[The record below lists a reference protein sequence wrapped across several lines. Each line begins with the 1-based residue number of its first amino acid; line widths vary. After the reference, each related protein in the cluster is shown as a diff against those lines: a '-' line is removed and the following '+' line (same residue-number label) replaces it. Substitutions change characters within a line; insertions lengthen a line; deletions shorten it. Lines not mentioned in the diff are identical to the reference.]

1 MIQTVLETTHFGIIM
16 YMAKTH
22 TTEPPELTA
31 AKKRYGKGVWEPRL
45 LLGKPNNQGMCQI
58 LGIDH
63 DAPKKWWPYKTWL
76 LVNGE
81 WMPSIEMPEKPERL
95 SFIERARLKQRE
107 WETKSPSTE

>member
-1 MIQTVLETTHFGIIM
+1 MFETIHFGNIM

-45 LLGKPNNQGMCQI
+45 LLGKPNPKRGGVVNGARPI

-63 DAPKKWWPYKTWL
+63 DAPKKFWPYKTWSL
-76 LVNGE
+76 IDGE
-81 WMPSIEMPEKPERL
+81 WIPSIEMPEKPFHR
-95 SFIERARLKQRE
+95 IPPQC
-107 WETKSPSTE
+107 